1 MHPAA
6 LVLAL
11 AQVCVSEANFRR
23 TPDCAAI
30 VQRHRGVVERTGR
43 PWLDVVRE
51 YSPRAT
57 DYCGARPD
65 LPSCRVTR
73 QIDRMTW
80 IRGLRLDAR
89 EPHGW
94 GTVTIPWARRREAW
108 IARIAEVR
116 SLLEVPRYPCIETPW
131 HWCAKRGRIYSRAKR
146 QMREVNC
153 GVTIDAFFVPRD

>member
-11 AQVCVSEANFRR
+11 AQVCVSEANFRQ
-23 TPDCAAI
+23 TNDCAAI

-57 DYCGARPD
+57 GYCAVRPS

-73 QIDRMTW
+73 QRDRMAW

-89 EPHGW
+89 EPSGW
-94 GTVTIPWARRREAW
+94 ETVTIPWARRRDAW
-108 IARIAEVR
+108 QARIAEVR
-116 SLLEVPRYPCIETPW
+116 DLLANPRRPCPIDPL
-131 HWCAKRGRIYSRAKR
+131 HWCSKRGRIYARAKR
-146 QMREVNC
+146 HMREVSYGNT
-153 GVTIDAFFVPRD
+153 VDAYFVPRD

>member
-11 AQVCVSEANFRR
+11 AQVCVSEANFRD

-57 DYCGARPD
+57 GYCNERPS
-65 LPSCRVTR
+65 LRSCRVTR
-73 QIDRMTW
+73 QRDRMAWVST
-80 IRGLRLDAR
+80 LRLDLE
-89 EPHGW
+89 EPVGW
-94 GTVTIPWARRREAW
+94 GTVSVPWGARREAW
-108 IARIAEVR
+108 RARIAEVR
-116 SLLEVPRYPCIETPW
+116 SLLEVPRRPCAIDPL
-131 HWCAKRGRIYSRAKR
+131 HWCAKRGRIYARAKR
-146 QMREVNC
+146 HMRQIDC
-153 GVTIDAFFVPRD
+153 GATLDAFFVPRD